1 MRIRQE
7 NCNSVGVSESDV
19 PKMIFT
25 AANDIYGIFQM
36 HFHHKLLA
44 WYNTGKVFPNRH
56 RFVFLIRRKPQ
67 NWTKYRNSVLVER
80 SAVITAVNQ
89 SRFPTTRRV
98 CETQQKVNLIRRG
111 LKVNSDYKNVYN
123 TLYKNLSKN
132 RSRRTRLRIMIF

>member
-1 MRIRQE
+1 
-7 NCNSVGVSESDV
+7 
-19 PKMIFT
+19 MIFT
-25 AANDIYGIFQM
+25 AANDIYGISQM
-36 HFHHKLLA
+36 HFYHKLLT
-44 WYNTGKVFPNRH
+44 WYNTRIVFPNRH

-89 SRFPTTRRV
+89 SRFSTTRRV

-123 TLYKNLSKN
+123 TLYKNLSKTGPAKLA
-132 RSRRTRLRIMIF
+132 SAQWFFEKVIFVQII